1 MIEVKIGANLFKYS
15 QNWDPRPLAYHVLS
29 WFSSSWY
36 AGIFVLLNWRVFFI
50 SQAYANVL
58 KGNMDGLKKKDKRSA
73 TKSKSKATQ

>member
-15 QNWDPRPLAYHVLS
+15 QNWDPRPLM
-29 WFSSSWY
+29 
-36 AGIFVLLNWRVFFI
+36 IFKFLICRYFCIVELESFFI